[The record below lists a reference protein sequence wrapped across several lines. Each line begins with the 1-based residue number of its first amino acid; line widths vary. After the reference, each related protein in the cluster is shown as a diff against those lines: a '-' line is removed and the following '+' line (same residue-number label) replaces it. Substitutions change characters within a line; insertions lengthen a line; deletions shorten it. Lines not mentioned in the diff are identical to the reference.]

1 MSAGETKEYIKCL
14 VSGTDSTDTKYLFNP
29 YGYKV
34 AVEAVLLCPNTS
46 VSTHASNYITG
57 TLTANDGSTTLAT
70 HTTNSSGGAAMT
82 AGTSVAMTMGSDG
95 VGKAL
100 EIPSGG
106 KLTFAVTKSG
116 TGPAYNY
123 EVQARVFKIREGV

>member
-1 MSAGETKEYIKCL
+1 MSAGETKEYIKNF
-14 VSGTDSTDTKYLFNP
+14 VSGSDSTDTVYLYNP

-34 AVEAVLLCPNTS
+34 AVEAVLLCPKTS
-46 VSTHASNYITG
+46 VATHASNYIIG
-57 TLTANDGSTTLAT
+57 TLKANDDSITLAT

-95 VGKAL
+95 VGKNL

-106 KLTFAVTKSG
+106 KLTFAVTKAG

-123 EVQARVFKIREGV
+123 EIIARVFKIREGV